1 MLRRGMLVIGLKS
14 VPMFICVRAWVYV
27 CVCNDIMSSWETK
40 QAQKKEESVSVIQ
53 WLFGKQACRQACYRT
68 IQPASQPSNE
78 RAKQVCVC
86 MWRHKLKKSHFYPF
100 ILFWRDNKNML
111 LVLQA
116 HTHRHKHTH
125 AHLHCHSLRGCHSL
139 CICGTNV
146 CWLDCVP

>member
-1 MLRRGMLVIGLKS
+1 MCQCL
-14 VPMFICVRAWVYV
+14 FV
-27 CVCNDIMSSWETK
+27 CVPECMCVCAMALCPPERPSK
-40 QAQKKEESVSVIQ
+40 PRKKKRVCLSYNGYLVNRRA
-53 WLFGKQACRQACYRT
+53 GKHA
-68 IQPASQPSNE
+68 IEPFSQPASHRTSEQS
-78 RAKQVCVC
+78 KCVC

-139 CICGTNV
+139 CICGMNV